1 MKLSQRFDTKV
12 KPLFAPKT
20 LIRIQRIHSAPH
32 LPPNSFHM
40 LQRCKRGRAGGEK
53 AGGEDNGVKR
63 LGEREEKKRR
73 RLYQVAVAANLSV
86 EAGPAGFRGSGHPW
100 VK

>member
-1 MKLSQRFDTKV
+1 MFRYKGEASLR
-12 KPLFAPKT
+12 LKT

-32 LPPNSFHM
+32 LPSNSFHM

-53 AGGEDNGVKR
+53 AGGEDGKVKR
-63 LGEREEKKRR
+63 LGEGEEDKGRG
-73 RLYQVAVAANLSV
+73 LYQVAVAGNLRV
-86 EAGPAGFRGSGHPW
+86 EPAQAGPAGFRGSGEPW